1 MLKHLMRV
9 VVAMFVIVGLVLV
22 ITPLVFHTTP
32 INFSPTEA
40 TDIFVGSTMIAVGT
54 FIETRV
60 K

>member
-1 MLKHLMRV
+1 MRV